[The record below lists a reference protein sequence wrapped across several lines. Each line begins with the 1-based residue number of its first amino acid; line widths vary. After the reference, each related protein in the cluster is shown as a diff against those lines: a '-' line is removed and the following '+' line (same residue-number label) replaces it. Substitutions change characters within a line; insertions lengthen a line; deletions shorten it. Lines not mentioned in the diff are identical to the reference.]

1 MKSKITQKN
10 YMSVQRSRFLLRIKE
25 DLTGELRSC
34 PHLVS
39 IHDIG
44 LKLTFG
50 KLSREFDDYNTVYFL
65 DPETDMDFDRSQAF
79 Y

>member
-1 MKSKITQKN
+1 
-10 YMSVQRSRFLLRIKE
+10 MSVQRIRFLLRIKE

-34 PHLVS
+34 LHLVS
-39 IHDIG
+39 IHDIV

-50 KLSREFDDYNTVYFL
+50 KLSRELDDYNIVYFL